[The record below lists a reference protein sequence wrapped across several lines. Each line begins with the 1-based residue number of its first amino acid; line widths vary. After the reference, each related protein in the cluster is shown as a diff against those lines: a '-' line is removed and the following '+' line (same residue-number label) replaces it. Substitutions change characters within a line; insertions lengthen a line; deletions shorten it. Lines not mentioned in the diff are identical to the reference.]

1 MYKKLRSLR
10 RGCALLLALVLC
22 AGLLQLPA
30 LAAEGDCKL
39 GQEGCVCAEDA
50 CLEDCPVCHPLQENE
65 EDPDAAGASGVTSP
79 SGEVIPLWPKRLRL
93 P

>member
-10 RGCALLLALVLC
+10 RGCALLLTLVLC

-39 GQEGCVCAEDA
+39 GQDELCICAEDA

-65 EDPDAAGASGVTSP
+65 EDPDAAG
-79 SGEVIPLWPKRLRL
+79 EVIPLWPKRLRL